1 MNSEERA
8 DLIVRS
14 AEKLTSDERA
24 DLLERI
30 SAIRD
35 REAATAYAHLVPAA
49 EKAVGATMLRT
60 RDCRSVMIR
69 RFVALRMREDG
80 YSIHEIAGA
89 MGIDHSTVSHYIRMM
104 KAAFE
109 LPSVFRNDIQLYHDF
124 TNIANEQVR
133 EQEGRDA

>member
-60 RDCRSVMIR
+60 RDSRSVMIR
-69 RFVALRMREDG
+69 RFVALRMRKDG

-89 MGIDHSTVSHYIRMM
+89 MGIDHSTVSHYIRTM

-109 LPSVFRNDIQLYHDF
+109 LPNVFRNDIQLYHDF